1 MGRPKRPK
9 VDLRC
14 VASHYAG
21 PAERIMEFSHEN
33 GGGLIGITATVDG
46 KLFVD
51 VYRYDPTVEVRIG
64 KPGQ

>member
-1 MGRPKRPK
+1 MGGLKRPK

-21 PAERIMEFSHEN
+21 PAERIIEFTHEN
-33 GGGLIGITATVDG
+33 GGGLISIAATADG

-51 VYRYDPTVEVRIG
+51 VYRYDPTVEVRVG
-64 KPGQ
+64 KPDQ